1 MEFTNF
7 IQTQCYQLPPS
18 SVNIWPRYTE
28 CDLALTF
35 SLLKMFS
42 LIFCSFFL
50 LCYEMHLICSF
61 TFLVKWCPELDV
73 IFQAYWH
80 ECCTVND
87 YYFLG
92 FWCLFIWNPK
102 AHQTFLMPYHS
113 IDSWLIFYPLP
124 PPWFFITTAFQV
136 FLSHSIAMFWI
147 IFLQIPLAC
156 IFPNWISFCCYV
168 YVSNAAWCLVPFYYF
183 CSITGVCNTSLF
195 SIICKF
201 H

>member
-1 MEFTNF
+1 MYLPLILIFIQYFFQSKQTGINSTTAKNCFLASNVTLFLLLLFVSFCFVPYLDPIKSIITILFLPKNFFFFFPLEFTNF

-18 SVNIWPRYTE
+18 SVNIWLRYTE

-73 IFQAYWH
+73 IFQGYWH
-80 ECCTVND
+80 ECYTVND

-92 FWCLFIWNPK
+92 F
-102 AHQTFLMPYHS
+102 
-113 IDSWLIFYPLP
+113 
-124 PPWFFITTAFQV
+124 
-136 FLSHSIAMFWI
+136 
-147 IFLQIPLAC
+147 
-156 IFPNWISFCCYV
+156 
-168 YVSNAAWCLVPFYYF
+168 
-183 CSITGVCNTSLF
+183 
-195 SIICKF
+195 
-201 H
+201 